1 MRVRRAAGV
10 AGQADDGPGLELVEH
25 QVDPLR
31 ALPVTHARQPRWVW
45 GIPYA
50 GRACGR
56 LPGSRIRPMS
66 NEFPLFALSEEH
78 QAIREAV
85 RDRVRRPRSRRTPPR
100 STRTAATP
108 RRPPTALQPADFHAP
123 HVPEEYGGAGADA
136 LATVHRDRGGRPGLR
151 ELVSL
156 IPAVN
161 KLGSLPVMLAGSE
174 ELKKKYL
181 TPVAAGEGGFSY
193 CLSEPEAG
201 SDAVGDEDPGR
212 PRRRRLGA
220 QRREA
225 LDHQRRRLRVLH
237 GDGGDRPR
245 RSARKGISAF
255 VVEKSDEGVSFGA
268 PEKKLG
274 IKGSPTREVYLDNV
288 RIPADRMI
296 GAEGTGFET
305 AMRTLDHTRVT
316 IAAQA
321 VGVAQGALDY
331 ALGYAKERQQF
342 GKPIAEF
349 QGLQFLLADMGMKV
363 EAARQLTYAA
373 AGRSERGDADL
384 TFFGAAAKCFASDVA
399 MEVTTNAVQVLGG
412 YGYTRDYPVERMMRD
427 AKITQI
433 YEGTNQVQRIVMAR
447 QLLAGVQ
454 SEL

>member
-1 MRVRRAAGV
+1 
-10 AGQADDGPGLELVEH
+10 
-25 QVDPLR
+25 
-31 ALPVTHARQPRWVW
+31 
-45 GIPYA
+45 
-50 GRACGR
+50 
-56 LPGSRIRPMS
+56 MS
-66 NEFPLFALSEEH
+66 SFPLFALSEEH

-85 RDRVRRPRSRRTPPR
+85 RSVCDAKVAPYAADVDENARYPRE
-100 STRTAATP
+100 AAD
-108 RRPPTALQPADFHAP
+108 ALQAADFHAP

-136 LATVHRDRGGRPGLR
+136 LATV
-151 ELVSL
+151 LVIEEVARACMSASL

-161 KLGSLPVMLAGSE
+161 KLGSLPVQLAGSE
-174 ELKKKYL
+174 ELKKHYL
-181 TPVAAGEGGFSY
+181 GKLARGEGGFSY
-193 CLSEPEAG
+193 CLSEPDAG
-201 SDAVGDEDPGR
+201 SDAAAMKTKAVRDGEDW
-212 PRRRRLGA
+212 
-220 QRREA
+220 
-225 LDHQRRRLRVLH
+225 VLN
-237 GDGGDRPR
+237 GVKRWITNAGESEFYTVMAVTDPEK
-245 RSARKGISAF
+245 RSRGISAF
-255 VVEKSDEGVSFGA
+255 VIEKSDEGVSFGA

-288 RIPADRMI
+288 RVPADRMI
-296 GAEGTGFET
+296 GEEGTGFET

-321 VGVAQGALDY
+321 VGVAQGALDH

-342 GKPIAEF
+342 GKAIADF

-373 AGRSERGDADL
+373 AGRSERNDKDL

-399 MEVTTNAVQVLGG
+399 MEVTTDAVQVLGG
-412 YGYTRDYPVERMMRD
+412 YGYTREYPVERMMRD

-447 QLLAGVQ
+447 QLLAGIQ